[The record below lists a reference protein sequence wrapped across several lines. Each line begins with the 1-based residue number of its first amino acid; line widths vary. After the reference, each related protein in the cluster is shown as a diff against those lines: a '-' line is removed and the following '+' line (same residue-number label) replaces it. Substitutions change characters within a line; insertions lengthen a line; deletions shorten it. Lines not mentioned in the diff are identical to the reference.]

1 MMARAS
7 RVLEGVD
14 SGADARQRGGYRGQ
28 GTGYRVRTGGGH
40 RERAFICK
48 IRALCAWGGAFN
60 RGTCTNVLKLPYRNG
75 VSMSRQADHLQIERM
90 L

>member
-40 RERAFICK
+40 GNPRLSAKSERYARGEARSTAEHAPTYSNCLTGMVFQCPGKQTIC
-48 IRALCAWGGAFN
+48 G
-60 RGTCTNVLKLPYRNG
+60 
-75 VSMSRQADHLQIERM
+75 
-90 L
+90 